1 MEKGIK
7 DLFQQKLYR
16 PIDNFNL
23 EYCQNKNKVFLYSK
37 LNELDT
43 SEAHL
48 SKIENVEKII
58 EEIKTKISN
67 PSICVLPEGPQ
78 TIPFKS

>member
-1 MEKGIK
+1 M
-7 DLFQQKLYR
+7 
-16 PIDNFNL
+16 
-23 EYCQNKNKVFLYSK
+23 FLYSK